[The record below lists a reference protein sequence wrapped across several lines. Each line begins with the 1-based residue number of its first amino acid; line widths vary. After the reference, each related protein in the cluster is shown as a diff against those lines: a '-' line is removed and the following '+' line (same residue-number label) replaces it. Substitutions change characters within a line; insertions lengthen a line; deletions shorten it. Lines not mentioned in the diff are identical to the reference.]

1 MTENK
6 INFNDKKSSLQNIDF
21 SEFTKEK
28 IIEKYEE
35 ILIQREKQLLELSYE
50 LGILNE
56 KVSKVKILYIIKSND
71 RISFLE
77 NENKNLNNKL
87 ISKENQLKQELTD
100 KEILFIKLQNLEKE
114 NDLLHSRV
122 IFN

>member
-21 SEFTKEK
+21 SEYTKEK
-28 IIEKYEE
+28 VIEKYEE

-56 KVSKVKILYIIKSND
+56 KVSKVKIL
-71 RISFLE
+71 
-77 NENKNLNNKL
+77 
-87 ISKENQLKQELTD
+87 
-100 KEILFIKLQNLEKE
+100 
-114 NDLLHSRV
+114 
-122 IFN
+122 